1 LSGNQLER
9 LRRIRD
15 EQRRQ
20 GEKKGNGRINGA
32 RRLSVTSGKGGV
44 GKSSFALNTAIA
56 LASMKQKV
64 LLIDADTNLA
74 NLDIMLGISPKHNLS
89 DVIIGGM
96 FMKEIIIAG
105 PGGIDILPGASD
117 DVEMVE
123 LETEV
128 RQQLVES
135 FDEIEKGYNYVII
148 DTGAGLNPS
157 VIDYILSSDEVIV
170 VTNPEPTAFSDAYK
184 VIKVVSLQSPTLRIK
199 LLVNNVK
206 SRDQAIRV
214 WEGMN
219 AVVQSFINRS
229 IEYLGHLPTDP
240 AVAAAVSRRSPLVLE
255 FPRSPAAREIRLT
268 ARKLLLGKSVRPVG
282 ERSLFARLF
291 KVKTGE
297 YEEL

>member
-1 LSGNQLER
+1 M
-9 LRRIRD
+9 
-15 EQRRQ
+15 
-20 GEKKGNGRINGA
+20 
-32 RRLSVTSGKGGV
+32 SVTSGKGGV

-56 LASMKQKV
+56 LASMKQRV

-89 DVIIGGM
+89 DVILGGM
-96 FMKEIIIAG
+96 FMKEIIITG

-117 DVEMVE
+117 DVEIVE
-123 LETEV
+123 IETEV

-157 VIDYILSSDEVIV
+157 VIDYVLSSDEVIV
-170 VTNPEPTAFSDAYK
+170 VTNPEPTAISDAYR
-184 VIKVVSLQSPTLRIK
+184 VIKVVSMHSPTMKIRLM
-199 LLVNNVK
+199 VNNVK

-229 IEYLGHLPTDP
+229 IDYLGHLPTDP
-240 AVAAAVSRRSPLVLE
+240 AVAAAVTKRSPFVLE
-255 FPRSPAAREIRLT
+255 YPRSPASRELRLT
-268 ARKLLLGKSVRPVG
+268 ARKLLLGRSVRPTR

-291 KVKTGE
+291 RIKTDE
-297 YEEL
+297 YEGL